1 MARPALAIGTDGKV
15 TATRTTRDFVAKT
28 LLRDLDGVTR
38 PIGRHSQFVVKP
50 NSGHVRSH

>member
-15 TATRTTRDFVAKT
+15 TATRTTRNFVAKT

-38 PIGRHSQFVVKP
+38 PIGRQSQFVVKL
-50 NSGHVRSH
+50 NSGHVLSH